1 MKVEDILTGAMREA
15 FRDVIVRAGELVL
28 SARHGGNA
36 LDVETK
42 SGSANYVTEYDKA
55 VQELLERELYALL
68 PGAEF
73 LAEEETDFKPGDRP
87 AFEQGDRPVFKPG
100 DGFTF
105 VIDPIDGT
113 TNFINDYRVSVIS
126 VGLMYRGEAVWGGVL
141 QPYTGEFFSALKGGG
156 AYLECGLCGRG
167 GDRALARLNTGD
179 RPLKKSVII
188 FGTAPYY
195 RETLGRYSMAAATE
209 LLMRAGDLRRSG
221 SAALD
226 LCMLAAGRAD
236 GFFELRLSPWDY
248 AAGGLILEEAG
259 GVVTD
264 INGKKLPV
272 RRGAVSSVV
281 AGEPNI
287 YSQIL
292 PVVRGAVP
300 ESVI

>member
-1 MKVEDILTGAMREA
+1 M
-15 FRDVIVRAGELVL
+15 
-28 SARHGGNA
+28 
-36 LDVETK
+36 
-42 SGSANYVTEYDKA
+42 
-55 VQELLERELYALL
+55 
-68 PGAEF
+68 
-73 LAEEETDFKPGDRP
+73 
-87 AFEQGDRPVFKPG
+87 FKPG

-272 RRGAVSSVV
+272 KRGAVSSVV
-281 AGEPNI
+281 AGNPDI

-292 PVVRGAVP
+292 PVVKGAVP
-300 ESVI
+300 EGVI